1 MNKNLLVAAT
11 LGAMVAVAGC
21 GGGTVA
27 DDSPDSGS
35 IVVQGYSG
43 IFQDNFQKA
52 VIDPFQEKF
61 PNIKVEYRGVG
72 TSADNLASLRSEKS
86 SPTIDVSIMDLSV
99 SDTANKTDLL
109 QPLDP
114 AKVPNMKDIDERG
127 QVDGNFGPAITFDS
141 LVLIYNDKVNPAP
154 TQWQSLWDPKYKGRV
169 IVPSH
174 PDIQGTG
181 LMLIENA
188 KAGADYTE
196 SVEPGVARL
205 QELAPSVQTWDPQP
219 DQYTLVQSG
228 TADLAIAWN
237 ARAQFYAD
245 ESKGAMKVAIP
256 DDQTIFQINTINLVK
271 NAPSPEAAQ
280 TFINYALDPQT
291 QSNFTE
297 TMYYA
302 PTNTKA
308 QPAPEALKRTSAD
321 PEKIDNVLDVDWT
334 TVATNRE
341 DWTQVWRRQILAG
354 G

>member
-1 MNKNLLVAAT
+1 MKKNVLVAGT
-11 LGAMVAVAGC
+11 LGAMLALAGC

-27 DDSPDSGS
+27 EDSPDSGS

-61 PNIKVEYRGVG
+61 PNIKVEYRGIA
-72 TSADNLASLRSEKS
+72 TSADNLASLRSEKN
-86 SPTIDVSIMDLSV
+86 SPTIDVTIMDLSL
-99 SDTANKTDLL
+99 SDTANKSDLL

-141 LVLIYNDKVNPAP
+141 LVLIYNDKVNPPP
-154 TQWQSLWDPKYKGRV
+154 TEWQSLWDPKYKGRV
-169 IVPSH
+169 IVPAH

-188 KAGADYTE
+188 KAGADFTQ
-196 SVEPGVARL
+196 SVDAGVTRL

-228 TADLAIAWN
+228 TADLAVAWN

-245 ESKGAMKVAIP
+245 ESQGAMKVAIV

-271 NAPSPEAAQ
+271 DAPSPEAAQ

-308 QPAPEALKRTSAD
+308 QPNPEALKRTSAD

-334 TVATNRE
+334 AVATNRE
-341 DWTQVWRRQILAG
+341 DWTQIWRRQILAG